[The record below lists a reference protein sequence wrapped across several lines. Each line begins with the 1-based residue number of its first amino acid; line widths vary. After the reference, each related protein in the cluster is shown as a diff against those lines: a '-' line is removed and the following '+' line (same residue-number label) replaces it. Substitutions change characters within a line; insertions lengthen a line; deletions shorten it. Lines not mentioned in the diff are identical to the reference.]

1 MPSKTV
7 SFTCKLDSAGR
18 IVVPKPIRNILS
30 LKHNDTVVFDL
41 SSGIITVD
49 KYKQSC
55 VFCSGRTDLIYYRQ
69 QTICK
74 RCMQELTN
82 S

>member
-1 MPSKTV
+1 MASNGP
-7 SFTCKLDSAGR
+7 FTGKIDSCGR
-18 IVVPKPIRNILS
+18 VVVPKPIRNILD
-30 LKHNDTVVFDL
+30 LKHNDVIMFTV
-41 SSGIITVD
+41 SSGTITVD
-49 KYKQSC
+49 KYSQSC
-55 VFCSGRTDLIYYRQ
+55 VFCSGRTNLIHYRQ